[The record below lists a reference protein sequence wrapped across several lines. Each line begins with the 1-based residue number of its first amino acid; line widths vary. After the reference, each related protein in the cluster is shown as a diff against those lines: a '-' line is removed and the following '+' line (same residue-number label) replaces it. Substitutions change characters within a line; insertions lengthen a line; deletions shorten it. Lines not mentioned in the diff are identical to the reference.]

1 MDVALLSLT
10 KLLHVGTAAISIAG
24 FTVRGIWMLRDSA
37 RLHARWVRIA
47 PHVVDTLLLVSA
59 IGLAVQLRLSPVQH
73 TWLLAKIVAL
83 LLYIGL
89 GVVALRRGRNRLVR
103 ALAWVAALA
112 TYLYIVAV
120 AVTKSPWGP
129 LAWL

>member
-1 MDVALLSLT
+1 
-10 KLLHVGTAAISIAG
+10 
-24 FTVRGIWMLRDSA
+24 MLRDSA